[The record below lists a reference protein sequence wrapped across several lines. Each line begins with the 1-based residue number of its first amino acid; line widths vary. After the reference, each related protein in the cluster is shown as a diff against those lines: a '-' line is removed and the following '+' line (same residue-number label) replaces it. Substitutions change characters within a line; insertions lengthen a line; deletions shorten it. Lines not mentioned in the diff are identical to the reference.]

1 MGVSAFSSPPK
12 LLVFDWD
19 GTLMDSVGAIVAC
32 TQQALADLGWSG
44 ISDGA
49 IRATIGLG
57 LRDALASLFP
67 EARHGDSDRLLACYR
82 EHWHGGFRDHPF
94 LFPGVVN
101 VLERLAKEGFLLAV
115 ATGKSRRGLEYA
127 LEQSSLTGFFHA
139 TRTADEAF
147 SKPHP
152 QMLLDLLEEL
162 GTRAGD
168 AVMLGDTTYD
178 LDMAHNAGAV
188 PVGVLSGSHSREEL
202 VRSRP
207 AAILD
212 SVVELPSWLGLGAP
226 RPRRDDSANAADR
239 HASRPAV

>member
-1 MGVSAFSSPPK
+1 MGAFAFSSPPK

-32 TQQALADLGWSG
+32 TQKALADLGWSG

-49 IRATIGLG
+49 IRSTIGLG

-94 LFPGVVN
+94 LFPGVVAT
-101 VLERLAKEGFLLAV
+101 LERLAEEGFLLAV

-127 LEQSSLTGFFHA
+127 LEQSNLTGFFHA

-152 QMLLDLLEEL
+152 QMLFDLLEEL
-162 GTRAGD
+162 GTRAAD
-168 AVMLGDTTYD
+168 TVMLGDTTYD
-178 LDMAHNAGAV
+178 LDMAHNAGAI

-202 VRSRP
+202 ARSRP
-207 AAILD
+207 AALLD
-212 SVVELPSWLGLGAP
+212 NVVDFPGWLGLSSPRTRRAEAAGRHAP
-226 RPRRDDSANAADR
+226 RP
-239 HASRPAV
+239 AV